1 MTAGL
6 KLPPAVTAEPG
17 QVADA
22 IIRAHRARR
31 DVIYTLGRWRPIMA
45 IIRAIPEGLFKRL
58 SL

>member
-6 KLPPAVTAEPG
+6 KLPPAVTAEPA
-17 QVADA
+17 QVANA
-22 IIRAHRARR
+22 IIRAHSRKR

-45 IIRAIPEGLFKRL
+45 IIRAIPEGLFKKL